1 MANHSAELV
10 EHLLTLPPS
19 LLQGPLGA
27 NARSALPDTLGCG
40 IYGAIQPWGKIL
52 RQQIAHEGSRGKATL
67 FGSNIA
73 VAPSRAALAN
83 GTASHGFELDDI
95 IQGALVHPG
104 ACVVP
109 AALAVAEEIG
119 ASGERLLHPVLTRRI
134 FQHAPCVLSCPS
146 HRAAARI
153 CWRARWRSNSP
164 LRGASRCWWI
174 TGPVAAR

>member
-67 FGSNIA
+67 FGSNIS

-109 AALAVAEEIG
+109 AA
-119 ASGERLLHPVLTRRI
+119 
-134 FQHAPCVLSCPS
+134 
-146 HRAAARI
+146 RAA
-153 CWRARWRSNSP
+153 
-164 LRGASRCWWI
+164 SRRLPKA
-174 TGPVAAR
+174 TVAW